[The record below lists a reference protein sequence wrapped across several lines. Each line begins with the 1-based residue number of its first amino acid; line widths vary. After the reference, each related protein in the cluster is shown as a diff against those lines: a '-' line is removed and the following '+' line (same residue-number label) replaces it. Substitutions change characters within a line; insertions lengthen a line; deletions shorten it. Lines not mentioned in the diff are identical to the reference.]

1 LRSHSYR
8 SGVANEVS
16 GYLTTEERGMV
27 RSLAMRAAIAAVL
40 ATGWLGCGVASAAG
54 GIESLEVA

>member
-1 LRSHSYR
+1 
-8 SGVANEVS
+8 
-16 GYLTTEERGMV
+16 
-27 RSLAMRAAIAAVL
+27 MRAAIAAVL